1 MFPITTWQTKSHAG
15 ICNKH
20 ALHKIYQHSFI
31 IKQMF
36 VLELYH
42 TATEHQSEAI
52 SGLETLCQIYCHSSL
67 LKHTV
72 QCSENSWQ
80 FYISYS
86 PAGVAKPKQF
96 TPPTLKIRVSCQLTL
111 NVRRLMRQSEHGYF
125 TTHNSLRQSRLCQ

>member
-52 SGLETLCQIYCHSSL
+52 SGLETLCQIYCHNSL

-72 QCSENSWQ
+72 HAQKT
-80 FYISYS
+80 
-86 PAGVAKPKQF
+86 AGNF
-96 TPPTLKIRVSCQLTL
+96 T
-111 NVRRLMRQSEHGYF
+111 
-125 TTHNSLRQSRLCQ
+125 